1 MPQARTTIKVI
12 VQTRAPRNEFLG
24 HRGDFLQ
31 VKVTAAPEGGK
42 ANDALVQLI
51 ATALKVPRS
60 SIRIIRGHASRE
72 KVIAISNIS
81 PDDLR
86 SRLSGEP
93 PE

>member
-12 VQTRAPRNEFLG
+12 VQTREPRNEFLG
-24 HRGDFLQ
+24 HRGDFPQ

-60 SIRIIRGHASRE
+60 SIRII
-72 KVIAISNIS
+72 
-81 PDDLR
+81 
-86 SRLSGEP
+86 
-93 PE
+93 